1 MAYEGGFDGLLTYV
15 DETSFELISKT
26 VLGTNL
32 ATYVDVRAGLKG
44 NVVDIPL
51 VDETFNVND
60 GDACNWNANN
70 TASISQVTMNIYHP
84 KVQHEYCPQVLRDTF
99 LAGKLAAGQFGSSES
114 LPYEQVF
121 AGQMVE
127 KLQNW
132 NEKFLIDGK
141 GTSTGIR
148 VQMSASYAADG
159 DTYKDQISGSWTA
172 ANSVSQSQTMYELLD
187 AEISTADDL
196 ILIVSVGD
204 YKKLAL
210 GVTQGNYYHI
220 APDATN
226 LFIPGTN
233 VKVVACAGIKDQSGG
248 KNNRFLTRASNIILG
263 TDLTG
268 DFEQFK
274 LWYSQDNDQIR
285 ATMKWAIGVAVKEP
299 GLGII
304 ANPTVTNYTL

>member
-1 MAYEGGFDGLLTYV
+1 MAYNGGFDGLVQYV

-51 VDETFNVND
+51 VDETFNVGS
-60 GDACNWNANN
+60 GDACSWSANN
-70 TASISQVTMNIYHP
+70 TASISQVTMNIYHA

-99 LAGKLAAGQFGSSES
+99 LAGKLAAGQFAGSES

-159 DTYKDQISGSWTA
+159 DTYKDLISGSWTA
-172 ANSVSQSQTMYELLD
+172 ATAVAQAHTMYELLD
-187 AEISTADDL
+187 PEISTADDL
-196 ILIVSVGD
+196 ILITSVGD

-210 GVTQGNYYHI
+210 GVTQENYFHI
-220 APDATN
+220 APDLKT
-226 LFIPGTN
+226 LYVPGTN
-233 VKVVACAGIKDQSGG
+233 IKVVACAGIKDQTGG

-274 LWYSQDNDQIR
+274 LWYSQDNDQMR
-285 ATMKWAIGVAVKEP
+285 ATMKWAIGVSVKEP

>member
-1 MAYEGGFDGLLTYV
+1 MAYNGGFDGLVQYV

-51 VDETFNVND
+51 VDETFNVSS
-60 GDACNWNANN
+60 GDACNWSANN
-70 TASISQVTMNIYHP
+70 TASISQVTMNIYHA

-99 LAGKLAAGQFGSSES
+99 MAGRLAAGQFGGSES
-114 LPYEQVF
+114 LPYEAVF

-132 NEKFLIDGK
+132 NEKFLINGK
-141 GTSTGIR
+141 GNSKGI
-148 VQMSASYAADG
+148 QYAFSASYAADG

-172 ANSVSQSQTMYELLD
+172 ATSIAQAQTMYELLD
-187 AEISTADDL
+187 AEVSIADDL
-196 ILIVSVGD
+196 ILITSVGD

-220 APDATN
+220 APDLTN
-226 LFIPGTN
+226 LYIPGTN
-233 VKVVACAGIKDQSGG
+233 IRVVASAGIKDQTDG
-248 KNNRFLTRASNIILG
+248 KNTRILTRASNIVLG

-274 LWYSQDNDQIR
+274 LWYSEDNDQMR
-285 ATMKWAIGVAVKEP
+285 ATMKWAIGTAAKQA
-299 GLGII
+299 GLGVI
-304 ANPTVTNYTL
+304 ANPSVTNFSL

>member
-1 MAYEGGFDGLLTYV
+1 MAYNGGFDGLTSYV

-32 ATYVDVRAGLKG
+32 ATFVDVRAGLKG

-51 VDETFNVND
+51 VDETFNITS
-60 GDACNWNANN
+60 GDACGWSANN
-70 TASISQVTMNIYHP
+70 TASISQVTMNIYHA

-99 LAGKLAAGQFGSSES
+99 LAGKLAAGQFAGSES

-141 GTSTGIR
+141 DSSLGIR

-159 DTYKDQISGSWTA
+159 DTYKDLISGSWTA
-172 ANSVSQSQTMYELLD
+172 ATAVSQSQTMYELLD

-233 VKVVACAGIKDQSGG
+233 VKVIACAGIKDQSGG

-274 LWYSQDNDQIR
+274 VFYSQDNDQVR

-304 ANPTVTNYTL
+304 ANPTVTNFSL

>member
-1 MAYEGGFDGLLTYV
+1 MAYNGGFDGLTSYV

-32 ATYVDVRAGLKG
+32 ATFVDVRAGLKG

-51 VDETFNVND
+51 VDETFNVTS
-60 GDACNWNANN
+60 GDACGWSANN
-70 TASISQVTMNIYHP
+70 TASISQVTMNIYHA

-99 LAGKLAAGQFGSSES
+99 MAGKLAAGQFAGSES
-114 LPYEQVF
+114 LPYEAVF
-121 AGQMVE
+121 ANQMVE

-141 GTSTGIR
+141 GSSNGIR

-159 DTYKDQISGSWTA
+159 DTYKDLISGSWTA
-172 ANSVSQSQTMYELLD
+172 ATAVSQSQTMYELLD

-196 ILIVSVGD
+196 VLIVSVGD

-233 VKVVACAGIKDQSGG
+233 VKVIACAGIKDQTGG

-274 LWYSQDNDQIR
+274 VFYSQDNDQVR
-285 ATMKWAIGVAVKEP
+285 ATMKWAIGVAIKEP